1 MAGPFDC
8 FTHSFARATE
18 SGGILAIPSLIAMP
32 GRQIRERRKTH
43 EFDPAASDGL
53 CRGLL
58 EIVHDA
64 PGHRAAST
72 FANGRLLRLAA
83 GDQRRHERVQA
94 LHGVGKPFHA
104 PAERDDRLV
113 RR

>member
-8 FTHSFARATE
+8 FTHFFARATE

-32 GRQIRERRKTH
+32 RRQIRERRKTH

-58 EIVHDA
+58 EIVHDVR
-64 PGHRAAST
+64 GHRATST

-94 LHGVGKPFHA
+94 LHGVGKPFHT